1 MKVKSAKPK
10 NFNAQVVEYI
20 GSRIL
25 HGQYNEGEKLPVE
38 SELSRELGVSRPIL
52 REATKILSS
61 KGLLRAKPKV
71 GTIVTERKHWNMLDS
86 DVLGWLIESKPADE
100 FLDMLFDARSAIE
113 PRAAEL
119 AALKA
124 TDADLEDIR
133 LAYED
138 MARVESIYES
148 FEPDI
153 RFRQAILAATHN
165 EVVMY
170 IGHTLHNALAISFS
184 LTTWDKE
191 LYMVAVAKHKAIY
204 DAIAERNPQKAGDA
218 VRHLLVASR
227 EDFNL
232 RQAEEGPVPALSEL
246 DGLFSEVD

>member
-1 MKVKSAKPK
+1 MKAKAPKPK

-25 HGQYNEGEKLPVE
+25 HGHYNEGEKLPVE

-71 GTIVTERKHWNMLDS
+71 GTIVTERKYWNMLDS
-86 DVLGWLIESKPADE
+86 DVLGWLIDAKPADE

-124 TDADLEDIR
+124 TPSDLEKIR
-133 LAYED
+133 LAHED
-138 MARVESIYES
+138 MARVDSLYESI
-148 FEPDI
+148 EPDI
-153 RFRQAILAATHN
+153 RFHQAILAATHN
-165 EVVMY
+165 EVIMY

-184 LTTWDKE
+184 LTTWDKT
-191 LYMVAVAKHKAIY
+191 LYLEAVARHKAIY
-204 DAIAERNPQKAGDA
+204 TAIAEGNPQKAGDA
-218 VRHLLVASR
+218 VRYLLGSSR

-232 RQAEEGPVPALSEL
+232 RQAEEGKVPALSNF
-246 DGLFSEVD
+246 DGLLSGVE

>member
-1 MKVKSAKPK
+1 MKTKTTKPK

-38 SELSRELGVSRPIL
+38 NDLSRELGVSRPIL

-61 KGLLRAKPKV
+61 KGLLKAKPKV
-71 GTIVTERKHWNMLDS
+71 GTIVTERKYWNMLDS
-86 DVLGWLIESKPADE
+86 DVLGWLIDSKPPTE

-124 TDADLEDIR
+124 TPEDLESIR

-138 MARVESIYES
+138 MAKVESIYES

-153 RFRQAILAATHN
+153 RFHQAILAATHN
-165 EVVMY
+165 EVIMY
-170 IGHTLHNALAISFS
+170 IGQTLHNALAISFS
-184 LTTWDKE
+184 LTTWEKS
-191 LYMVAVAKHKAIY
+191 LYLQAVALHKAIY
-204 DAIAERNPQKAGDA
+204 VAIAEGNAQKAGDA
-218 VRHLLVASR
+218 VRYLLSSSR
-227 EDFNL
+227 EDFDK
-232 RQAEEGPVPALSEL
+232 RQEEEGEL
-246 DGLFSEVD
+246 LISSDVDELVAGVE